1 MKLYNL
7 RKWSLPI
14 GMVILI
20 ILAIIP
26 GQKGLFRFN
35 IAIIPLLLGGGFIAY
50 NTIIILL
57 ETRRITAGLLVVF
70 ALVGSAYVGEY
81 LAGAIV
87 ALMMIS
93 GEFLENITL
102 DKTRNAVRRL
112 IKLVPETAL
121 VQRNGIWQEVPVSS
135 LLADE
140 KILVKP
146 GENIPV
152 DGTVESGYATIDES
166 TLTGESM
173 PVDKSQGDS
182 VFAGT
187 INKVGSIEI
196 IVNKI
201 GQDSTLG
208 RIIKII
214 YEAQHKK
221 GRNQRIADRFAQ
233 YFTPAILFIC
243 VIVWFATY
251 DLIRV
256 MSVLVVA
263 CPCALVLATPTAVV
277 ACIGNSAKR
286 GILIKG
292 GNIIEAM
299 TNVNAIMF
307 DKTGTIT
314 VGKPKLI
321 KTFSFNDHNPDY
333 ILALSASVEFRSEH
347 PIAQSIVESARE
359 RGLSFIPSE
368 SFEQMPGIGV
378 RSENVYIGNEKILDL
393 FAHDDIEMAKDIAK
407 SEAEKGHKTLFVI
420 ENNVIIGGLSLA
432 DTINSETSNVIDQIR
447 KIGINHIIMLT
458 GDNRVTAANIAGQAG
473 ITEFQAELLPEDKLN
488 HVKQTQARGF
498 NVAMVGDG
506 VNDAPALTQ
515 ADVGIAMG
523 STGTDIAIESA
534 DIVLMNNDLNHIPYI
549 LNISRRTVKIIK
561 QNIWFFAVGVNVFG
575 ISLASSGLLSPIFG
589 AVLHNVSSLFV
600 VLNSARMLGFN
611 PTKNLPN

>member
-1 MKLYNL
+1 
-7 RKWSLPI
+7 
-14 GMVILI
+14 MVILI
-20 ILAIIP
+20 IIALIP
-26 GQKGLFRFN
+26 GQKGLFGFDLSL
-35 IAIIPLLLGGGFIAY
+35 IPMLLGGGFIAY
-50 NTIIILL
+50 NTIITLL

-102 DKTRNAVRRL
+102 NKTRNAVRRL

-121 VQRNGIWQEVPVSS
+121 VQRDGTWQEVPVSS
-135 LLADE
+135 LSADE
-140 KILVKP
+140 KILIKP

-152 DGTVESGYATIDES
+152 DGTIESGYATIDES

-196 IVNKI
+196 KVNKI

-221 GRNQRIADRFAQ
+221 GKTQRIADRFAQ
-233 YFTPAILFIC
+233 YFTPTILFIC

-251 DLIRV
+251 DLTRV

-277 ACIGNSAKR
+277 ASIGNSAKR

-292 GNIIEAM
+292 GDVIEAM
-299 TNVNAIMF
+299 ANINAIMF

-314 VGKPKLI
+314 IGKPKLI
-321 KTFSFNDHNPDY
+321 KTFSFNDYDTDH

-347 PIAQSIVESARE
+347 PIAQSIIESARE
-359 RGLSFIPSE
+359 SGLSFSQSE

-378 RSENVYIGNEKILDL
+378 RSENVCVGNEKMLDL
-393 FAHDDIEMAKDIAK
+393 FVCYDIEMAKDIAK
-407 SEAEKGHKTLFVI
+407 SEAEMGHKTLFVM

-432 DTINSETSNVIDQIR
+432 DTINSETSNVIGQIR
-447 KIGINHIIMLT
+447 KIGVNHIIMLT
-458 GDNRVTAANIAGQAG
+458 GDNKVTAANIARQAG

-488 HVKQTQARGF
+488 HIKQIQAKGF

-534 DIVLMNNDLNHIPYI
+534 DIVLMNNDLKHIPYI

-611 PTKNLPN
+611 PTKNSPN